1 MEKLRQYFQKH
12 MPHGASSKKCWKFG
26 IHSFHIKQKF
36 CRQTYTGKKGEVV
49 YKNEEITSHFNN
61 TITLSI

>member
-1 MEKLRQYFQKH
+1 
-12 MPHGASSKKCWKFG
+12 MPHGASSKRFWKFG

-36 CRQTYTGKKGEVV
+36 CRQTYTGKKGEVA